1 MSYLV
6 VIAVTVVI
14 YAILTV
20 SLNIVVGY
28 AGQPNLGQGAFWG
41 IGAYFAAVFSTR
53 YQVSFW
59 WTIPIA
65 FAAAGALGLILGLV
79 SLRLRED
86 FLAITTIGFNF
97 VVVALFQ
104 YVPFFGGAV
113 GIYAIPLPAIGGHRF
128 DNLDFLGIGA
138 LILAVVMLLSKY
150 LEHTWFGG
158 SLMALRD
165 DEQAAASAG
174 IPIASYKIAAFTLS
188 AAIAGVAG
196 SLYAPFLSA
205 VTPTSFGFT
214 ESIVILS
221 MLIFGGLGTIR
232 GALLGRSCPGGA
244 ARSFPVHLEL
254 PVAHLRGDLCCSCCA
269 SSLRAWWASTAQ
281 PHSSPRASCTPRAVV
296 NASPARRRAALTR
309 PGRSGWTP
317 THGEEARRDE
327 CARDRRRLG
336 ALRRLAGAGPRLL
349 CGIAG

>member
-128 DNLDFLGIGA
+128 DNLDFLVIGA

-232 GALLGRSCPGGA
+232 GALLGA
-244 ARSFPVHLEL
+244 IV
-254 PVAHLRGDLCCSCCA
+254 
-269 SSLRAWWASTAQ
+269 
-281 PHSSPRASCTPRAVV
+281 
-296 NASPARRRAALTR
+296 
-309 PGRSGWTP
+309 
-317 THGEEARRDE
+317 
-327 CARDRRRLG
+327 LG
-336 ALRRLAGAGPRLL
+336 ALPEAFRFISNYRLL
-349 CGIAG
+349 TYGVILLLMLRFQPQGLVGIDSAAAQLTARVLHPSRRGKRKPGTPKSGSDETRPERMDADPRRGGPA